1 MPSALSPALGYPIS
15 RRRFLQVSTLS
26 AAGFAAGC
34 AVNPVTGQNQL
45 MLVSPEQEI
54 QIDRQNAP
62 HQFSGDYGVCQDPA
76 LNQYL
81 QETSRRLTP
90 HTHRPEMPYNF
101 NCVNATYANAYAFPA
116 GSIAATRGILLA
128 MDNEA
133 ELAALLGHELGHV
146 NARHTARQMS
156 QGTLIQ
162 AVVGGFSAIAQAQG
176 SLYGQAA
183 GQLGMFGAGALLASY
198 SRDNEREADAL
209 GLEYMVRA
217 GYGADGF
224 VGLMDILRG
233 MSKQKPGA
241 IELMFAT
248 HPMSDERYQSAVE
261 AVRGSYAAARQ
272 GPLYRERY
280 MDRTAGL
287 RRIKGA
293 IETMQKADTEMAK
306 KNFPAAS
313 TLLGQALV
321 MAPDDYAAL
330 VMMAKCQTAMD
341 RSAEALRYAERAKQ
355 VYPQEAQAMH
365 LAGFLKLQQRQ
376 FDGAL
381 ADFSA
386 SERALPGNP
395 STIFFQ
401 GLALEGMQR
410 RPEAARV
417 YHRYLQSIRQGDRA
431 QYAYGRLVEWG
442 YVKK

>member
-1 MPSALSPALGYPIS
+1 MPSGLNPALEYPIS

-26 AAGFAAGC
+26 AVGFAAGC

-62 HQFSGDYGVCQDPA
+62 HQFSSDYGACRDAA

-81 QETSRRLTP
+81 QETGHRLTP

-128 MDNEA
+128 LDNEA

-156 QGTLIQ
+156 KGTLIQ
-162 AVVGGFSAIAQAQG
+162 AVVGGLSAIAQVQG
-176 SLYGQAA
+176 SLYGQVAE
-183 GQLGMFGAGALLASY
+183 QLGMFGAGALLASY

-217 GYGADGF
+217 GYGAEGF

-261 AVRGSYAAARQ
+261 AVRGPYAAARQ
-272 GPLYRERY
+272 APLYRERY

-287 RRIKGA
+287 RRIKDA
-293 IETMQKADTEMAK
+293 IETMQKADTEIAK
-306 KNFPAAS
+306 KNFSGAS

-330 VMMAKCQTAMD
+330 VMMAKCQTAMN
-341 RSAEALRYAERAKQ
+341 RSTEALRYAERAKQ

-365 LAGFLKLQQRQ
+365 LAGFIKLQQRQ
-376 FDGAL
+376 FEGAL

-395 STIFFQ
+395 NTIFFQ

-410 RPEAARV
+410 RPESARA
-417 YHRYLQSIRQGDRA
+417 YHRYLQSIRQGERA